1 MVTNEEIDV
10 WLSHLQN
17 TMNFE
22 SVFQQVFDRITHGR
36 GHGVLILQGPP
47 KIANKSFFL
56 QVVKSFQKGV
66 PLPARTYFSDN
77 CQRLLDEIT
86 TRRYQCVDVNEDCP
100 PAYPSIYRLPLYMA
114 LPLSIAMASQKRG
127 MKKGLRTVV
136 ICDDLHKFIPHNRES
151 NIAFLKQLDD
161 LLYNNLE
168 EVTFLGAYTL
178 EQGQDLKGT
187 VLSNNILALG
197 YD

>member
-1 MVTNEEIDV
+1 MAANKEIDV
-10 WLSHLQN
+10 WLSRLQV

-22 SVFQQVFDRITHGR
+22 SVFNGVFDRIIHGR
-36 GHGVLILQGPP
+36 SHGVLIVQGPS

-56 QVVKSFQKGV
+56 RVVKTFQRGV
-66 PLPARTYFSDN
+66 PLAARGYFSDN

-86 TRRYQCVDVNEDCP
+86 TSHYQCVDINEDCP
-100 PAYPSIYRLPLYMA
+100 PTYPSIYRLPLYMA
-114 LPLSIAMASQKRG
+114 LPLSLAVASQKRG
-127 MKKGLRTVV
+127 MKKGLKTVV
-136 ICDDLHKFIPHNRES
+136 ICDDLQKFIPHNQES

-168 EVTFLGAYTL
+168 EVTFLSAYTL
-178 EQGQDLKGT
+178 SESQDLKHT
-187 VLSNNILALG
+187 VLSNNVLALG